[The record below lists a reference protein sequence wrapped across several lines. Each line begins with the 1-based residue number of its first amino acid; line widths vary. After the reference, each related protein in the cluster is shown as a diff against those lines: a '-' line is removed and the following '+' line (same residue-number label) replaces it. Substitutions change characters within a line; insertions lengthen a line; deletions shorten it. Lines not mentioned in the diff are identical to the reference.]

1 MKIFRSHIN
10 TILKLALSSFVFS
23 WLLLVL
29 VSPLQI
35 AALGKTHQISS
46 VFNPDEGC
54 FDLILDHHQS
64 AEAECLSDSED
75 HDLHVLHDS
84 CCYDEFLLKTK
95 KSDIKP
101 DVSVIHY
108 LLKSSTPC
116 FQKRSLSNYL
126 ENNLP
131 PPPVILKIL
140 RVTRLLI

>member
-1 MKIFRSHIN
+1 VKIFRSHIN
-10 TILKLALSSFVFS
+10 TILKLALSSFVLS
-23 WLLLVL
+23 WLLLFL

-35 AALGKTHQISS
+35 VALGKTHQVFSI
-46 VFNPDEGC
+46 FNPDEGC

-64 AEAECLSDSED
+64 AEAECLSDSKD

-95 KSDIKP
+95 KPDIKP
-101 DVSVIHY
+101 DVSVIHS
-108 LLKSSTPC
+108 LFKPSTPW
-116 FQKRSLSNYL
+116 FQKRSLSTYL

-131 PPPVILKIL
+131 PPLVTLKIL